1 MDAVR
6 KSSILLSLLVL
17 IQIVDG
23 RKSYIIKEKINS
35 GELRVQSPR
44 VMAFDCEWCFFKD
57 SNNDYCI
64 QGSSDW
70 KVGVEHKIDSQ
81 DSTVSGIPPYFRY

>member
-6 KSSILLSLLVL
+6 KASILLSLFL
-17 IQIVDG
+17 IQIVEG
-23 RKSYIIKEKINS
+23 RKSYIIKEQINS
-35 GELRVQSPR
+35 GALKVQSPR

-64 QGSSDW
+64 QGSTDW
-70 KVGVEHKIDSQ
+70 IVGVEHKIDSS
-81 DSTVSGIPPYFRY
+81 DSTVSGIPPFFRY